1 MPLAGP
7 REDIVKAELLKSS
20 ELKERRVGGLVN

>member
-7 REDIVKAELLKSS
+7 REDIAKAELLKSS
-20 ELKERRVGGLVN
+20 DVRERRVGGTVN

>member
-7 REDIVKAELLKSS
+7 REDIAKAELLKSS
-20 ELKERRVGGLVN
+20 ELKERRLGARVN